1 MVSHLGLK
9 MTVLSNLWGQRD
21 STFGKIVEKPKEIS
35 SDGTLTDSQDTH
47 DTFESNCFMKCQL
60 PLLSC
65 FSCVQLFAI
74 PWTVAHQAPLSM
86 GFSWQEYWSG
96 LPFTPP
102 GDLPDPGVRG
112 STLIETCHP
121 GQAPEV
127 LVRNTELISLHQ
139 PEEFGKRSKGDTT
152 CLTTSQNPSLWHPSW
167 LNKAC
172 TTRKDSDL
180 E

>member
-21 STFGKIVEKPKEIS
+21 SMFGKIVEKPKEIS

-96 LPFTPP
+96 LSFTPP

-139 PEEFGKRSKGDTT
+139 PDEFGKGQKETPPVRPPPRILLSGIH
-152 CLTTSQNPSLWHPSW
+152 LG
-167 LNKAC
+167 
-172 TTRKDSDL
+172 
-180 E
+180 